1 MLLNYKS
8 YPRVEISWQRKR
20 TFPTFCLPPSST
32 ECRTDTCSDPRT
44 SQFRPIFT
52 SMMWPQHG
60 PWPLTTCLVPR
71 VTRAVFAFAEMTN
84 MDPGYTGPEF
94 DFDRI
99 VKDLMN
105 KVRGINTSLFQ
116 EMIINEAKR
125 LKKRNNSH
133 KHSRAF
139 GGNHQFKTPSRC
151 KQTLTQFL
159 PIWCR

>member
-1 MLLNYKS
+1 
-8 YPRVEISWQRKR
+8 
-20 TFPTFCLPPSST
+20 
-32 ECRTDTCSDPRT
+32 
-44 SQFRPIFT
+44 
-52 SMMWPQHG
+52 
-60 PWPLTTCLVPR
+60 
-71 VTRAVFAFAEMTN
+71 

-159 PIWCR
+159 PI